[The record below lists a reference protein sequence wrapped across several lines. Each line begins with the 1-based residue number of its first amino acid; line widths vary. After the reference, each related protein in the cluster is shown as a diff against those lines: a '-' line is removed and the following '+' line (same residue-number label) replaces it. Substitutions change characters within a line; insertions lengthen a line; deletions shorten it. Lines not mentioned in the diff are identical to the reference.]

1 MNSLDWTKG
10 PGRELLPP
18 DFDRPRCWKERPI
31 DVRAEAAAQV
41 GPQRRAEV
49 TARRIEEWREQLAK
63 AEASG
68 RIVVPLEGQSTR
80 EPEIRRRRRR
90 DPYYPSSWYRWRGDK
105 GRAYIKAWSS
115 YSWGMAPRPEP
126 WAEFSREEPRR
137 SWRQFRRQA
146 ESGLGRMIES

>member
-31 DVRAEAAAQV
+31 DV
-41 GPQRRAEV
+41 RAEV

-90 DPYYPSSWYRWRGDK
+90 DPYYPSSWYR
-105 GRAYIKAWSS
+105 
-115 YSWGMAPRPEP
+115 
-126 WAEFSREEPRR
+126 
-137 SWRQFRRQA
+137 
-146 ESGLGRMIES
+146 